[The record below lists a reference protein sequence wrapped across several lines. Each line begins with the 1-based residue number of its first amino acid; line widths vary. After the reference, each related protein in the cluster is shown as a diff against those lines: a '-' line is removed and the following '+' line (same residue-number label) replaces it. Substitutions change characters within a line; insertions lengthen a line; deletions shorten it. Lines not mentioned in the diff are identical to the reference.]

1 MRPANSP
8 RPRTLCW
15 SPIRSHRRPLTAE
28 KLRTPWP
35 LQVRLTRPRPMLSGK
50 TQARPTSI
58 RAENPTFVAAKG
70 KDGFPPEEATSP
82 ADAAAP
88 VVEREAGVGQDGGE
102 RTEALA
108 EEAEEPSDPARS
120 VEPEPVAAAPP
131 AVVVEQPAPSVQAQ
145 PLPGAAAEVRS
156 DERTRRSNVTL
167 PLGQIATLLF
177 AVAAVIVALGFVL
190 LVVARRGSP
199 SPAQSA
205 ATPPALAASPLPVA
219 PPPPSAPQAAVA
231 SASAP
236 PRVVVERIIIPQT
249 SPTGQEAPRP
259 PGRQEEK
266 PRSGAMGGVTAPS
279 TPPVAVPP
287 PYSAPP
293 PPPPQVRSTGPISD
307 PVWTRRR
314 TGAEAAEFYPRRAE
328 EDGTEGMAI
337 VDCLVTDDGR
347 LENCSVVEEHPVG
360 VGFGAATLALAKR
373 FRLRSTSQSGEL
385 VGGRRVRIPFR
396 WRLGQ

>member
-1 MRPANSP
+1 M
-8 RPRTLCW
+8 W
-15 SPIRSHRRPLTAE
+15 
-28 KLRTPWP
+28 
-35 LQVRLTRPRPMLSGK
+35 PRPMLSGK
-50 TQARPTSI
+50 TQARPTTPFLP
-58 RAENPTFVAAKG
+58 RAKNPTFVAAKG

-131 AVVVEQPAPSVQAQ
+131 AVVRQQPAPSVQAQ

-156 DERTRRSNVTL
+156 DERTRRSNVNASPGPDRDPPVCGGGCNRRPWL
-167 PLGQIATLLF
+167 RPVGGGAPGDLL
-177 AVAAVIVALGFVL
+177 
-190 LVVARRGSP
+190 

-236 PRVVVERIIIPQT
+236 PRVVVERMIPPQT
-249 SPTGQEAPRP
+249 SPTGQEEPRP
-259 PGRQEEK
+259 PGRAGGEAQV
-266 PRSGAMGGVTAPS
+266 GAMGGVTAPS

-287 PYSAPP
+287 PYSAPTRLRRP
-293 PPPPQVRSTGPISD
+293 RSGAPVRSRI
-307 PVWTRRR
+307 PVPSPRP